1 MTFTSSL
8 PKIPVLTPAQLE
20 GLKPADRKEYLER
33 AQRVAQMQRTNPL
46 AFWEPYGH
54 KQHDFLASRAWIKA
68 FFGGNGSGKSAVGT
82 VDDLIQLC
90 DASVLPPHLRQYK
103 RWQPPFYLR
112 VVAPKMGVIEST
124 VLEKF
129 RELVPRDQLRGG
141 SFDRAFSKEMRKL
154 HFSNGSWALFNTSD
168 QDRDAHAGVE
178 LHRVRFDEEPEWEI
192 YLENVARL
200 RSFAPE
206 AQLSFTM
213 TPSLKGSLGWTYD
226 EIYERRDD
234 PGVFVTTANMF
245 DNPFIDKES
254 MMAALSGA
262 SEAER
267 AAMING
273 EFIAFHGRVLNG
285 FELGTHVVEP
295 PKIEQVQQLQVWIG
309 IDPGVRRA
317 GVVWCGFDKDNHMLV
332 FDELYP
338 ESQTVAQI
346 AAQIREKNA
355 FWKIKRPLFVI
366 DPSFKNRSLSNA
378 ESVEGSFMR
387 EGIFPTPGQH
397 DRLAGVLQM
406 RQRIEEKAL
415 MVSRH
420 CKNWLKEADRWVVHD
435 DEVSSESKPSRA
447 KGAGGTFATMGPD
460 HLMDPTRYVC
470 MERLYFQ
477 RPKPSEP
484 AWGGLQSGTA
494 PSLAQLKKHLHR
506 EPAVGPM
513 GRFS

>member
-1 MTFTSSL
+1 
-8 PKIPVLTPAQLE
+8 
-20 GLKPADRKEYLER
+20 
-33 AQRVAQMQRTNPL
+33 
-46 AFWEPYGH
+46 
-54 KQHDFLASRAWIKA
+54 
-68 FFGGNGSGKSAVGT
+68 
-82 VDDLIQLC
+82 
-90 DASVLPPHLRQYK
+90 
-103 RWQPPFYLR
+103 
-112 VVAPKMGVIEST
+112 
-124 VLEKF
+124 
-129 RELVPRDQLRGG
+129 
-141 SFDRAFSKEMRKL
+141 MRKL

-245 DNPFIDKES
+245 DNPFIDRES

-273 EFIAFHGRVLNG
+273 EFIAFHGRVLNE
-285 FELGTHVVEP
+285 FKLERHVTAP
-295 PKIEQVQQLQVWIG
+295 PTVQQVQGLQVWIG

-317 GVVWCGFDKDNHMLV
+317 GVVWCGFDRDNSMLV

-338 ESQTVAQI
+338 DSMTVPEI
-346 AAQIREKNA
+346 AKVIREKNA
-355 FWKIKRPLFVI
+355 YWQIKKPLYVI
-366 DPSFKNRSLSNA
+366 DPSFRNRSLSNA
-378 ESVEGSFMR
+378 ESVEGAFMR
-387 EGIFPTPGQH
+387 EGIFPVPGQN

-406 RQRIEEKAL
+406 RARVENDSLVVNRE
-415 MVSRH
+415 
-420 CKNWLKEADRWVVHD
+420 CKNWLKEADRWVVAD
-435 DEVSSESKPSRA
+435 DEVSSEAKPSRA
-447 KGAGGTFATMGPD
+447 KGAGGGFATMGPD

-477 RPKPSEP
+477 RPKNTEP

-494 PSLAQLKKHLHR
+494 PTWQQLRKHLHR

-513 GRFS
+513 GPLS

>member
-1 MTFTSSL
+1 
-8 PKIPVLTPAQLE
+8 
-20 GLKPADRKEYLER
+20 
-33 AQRVAQMQRTNPL
+33 
-46 AFWEPYGH
+46 
-54 KQHDFLASRAWIKA
+54 
-68 FFGGNGSGKSAVGT
+68 
-82 VDDLIQLC
+82 
-90 DASVLPPHLRQYK
+90 
-103 RWQPPFYLR
+103 
-112 VVAPKMGVIEST
+112 
-124 VLEKF
+124 
-129 RELVPRDQLRGG
+129 
-141 SFDRAFSKEMRKL
+141 MRKL

-273 EFIAFHGRVLNG
+273 EFIAFHGRVLAN
-285 FELGTHVVEP
+285 FEVDRHVVQTP
-295 PKIEQVQQLQVWIG
+295 TPDQVRQLQVWIG

-317 GVVWCGFDKDNHMLV
+317 GIVWCGFDRDNSMLV
-332 FDELYP
+332 FDELYT
-338 ESQTVAQI
+338 ENATVAGI
-346 AAQIREKNA
+346 AADIRLKNEY
-355 FWKIKRPLFVI
+355 WGIKKPLYVI
-366 DPSFKNRSLSNA
+366 DPSFRNRSLTNA

-387 EGIFPTPGQH
+387 EGIFPIPGQNE
-397 DRLAGVLQM
+397 RLAGVLQM
-406 RQRIEEKAL
+406 RQRL
-415 MVSRH
+415 DNNDMMVSRD
-420 CKNWLKEADRWVVHD
+420 CREWLKEADRWVIAE

-447 KGAGGTFATMGPD
+447 KGAGGSVPTFGPD

-477 RPKPSEP
+477 RPKQTEP

-494 PSLAQLKKHLHR
+494 PTWQQLRKHLHR

-513 GRFS
+513 GPLS